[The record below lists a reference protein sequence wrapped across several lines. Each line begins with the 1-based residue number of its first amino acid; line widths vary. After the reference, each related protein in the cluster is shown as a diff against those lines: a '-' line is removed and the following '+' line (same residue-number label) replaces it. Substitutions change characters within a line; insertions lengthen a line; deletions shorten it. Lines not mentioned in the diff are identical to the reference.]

1 MLPATGIRT
10 RFSFDVLS
18 VYKPDVEL
26 ATAVSCRELI
36 GLFQNVEKP
45 RVEGGPGP
53 NADEMILVNA
63 IFDLSGPEGAP
74 TDLLLAAV
82 TLNHKQV
89 AFSQSEPVNL
99 AVEQFDLMHVI

>member
-1 MLPATGIRT
+1 
-10 RFSFDVLS
+10 
-18 VYKPDVEL
+18 
-26 ATAVSCRELI
+26 
-36 GLFQNVEKP
+36 
-45 RVEGGPGP
+45 
-53 NADEMILVNA
+53 MILVNA